1 MPKSPN
7 RFWIAAL
14 VIAWAVDFFFYQKAP
29 GLSFL
34 LWSALLLGGA
44 FFLASAERV
53 RVPPLSILLAA
64 FILLLAALPFLR
76 REPFSIF
83 IGIALALVLSIVL
96 AATLRSGSWP
106 FYRVWDYL
114 ASGFWVVIASLSRP
128 FGLNRRGAAT
138 EGELQPE
145 KRGGFWRGAAP
156 ILRGLLIALPI
167 VALLAALLASADLIF
182 AQRVEKLLELI
193 RLEKLPEYILRLF
206 YILVLAYIF
215 TGALLHAVFPRREV
229 ARPAGPNQP
238 VIRPFLGWTEA
249 GIVLA
254 CVAALFIFFVVLQ
267 VQYLFGGEANITETG
282 FTYSEYARRGFSELV
297 AVAVISLLLYL
308 GLGEISRRESPR
320 QRRAFSL
327 LAVLLMA
334 LVLVIL
340 ASAFQRLLL
349 YETAYGF
356 TRLRTYS
363 FIFIPWLALLLLATI
378 IFEIIR
384 QPGRFGP
391 ALLLAALGFGL
402 TFGALNV
409 DGLIARQNVQRAV
422 RGEELDGVYL
432 TTLSS
437 DAVPALVE
445 MYRQPSLPKDL
456 RAELG
461 VVLACRQALEGN
473 QPAAKWKEL
482 SLSAVRAEGLMEQV
496 SAELRAYPVWQE
508 NGIWQVR
515 VDGTPRNCFGELR
528 IN

>member
-1 MPKSPN
+1 MVKNPN
-7 RFWIAAL
+7 RFWVTAL
-14 VIAWAVDFFFYQKAP
+14 LIAWAVDFFFYEKQP
-29 GLSFL
+29 GLSFF
-34 LWSALLLGGA
+34 LWSALLVGGTLY
-44 FFLASAERV
+44 LARAEKV
-53 RVPPLSILLAA
+53 RVPPLSFLLAG
-64 FILLLAALPFLR
+64 FILLLAVVPLIR
-76 REPFSIF
+76 REPFTLFISIF
-83 IGIALALVLSIVL
+83 LALALAVVL
-96 AATLRSGSWP
+96 AATFRSGSWL

-114 ASGFWVVIASLSRP
+114 AAGFWLVIASLSRP
-128 FGLNRRGAAT
+128 LGLNRRAQGDAG
-138 EGELQPE
+138 EGEPS
-145 KRGGFWRGAAP
+145 RRRAFWRGAAP
-156 ILRGLLIALPI
+156 VLRGLLIALPI
-167 VALLAALLASADLIF
+167 VALLAALLSSADLIF
-182 AQRVEKLLELI
+182 AQRLERFLDLLKIE
-193 RLEKLPEYILRLF
+193 RLPEYIFRLV
-206 YILVLAYIF
+206 YILILGYIF
-215 TGALLHAVFPRREV
+215 TGALAHAIHPRKEV
-229 ARPAGPNQP
+229 ARPQNPNQP
-238 VIRPFLGWTEA
+238 VLKPFLGWTET

-254 CVAALFIFFVVLQ
+254 SVDALFVFFVILQ
-267 VQYLFGGEANITETG
+267 VQYLFGGEANINAAG

-308 GLGEISRRESPR
+308 GLGEIARRDTSS

-378 IFEIIR
+378 VFEIIR

-422 RGEELDGVYL
+422 RGEEFDGGYL

-445 MYRQPSLPKDL
+445 MYQRPSLPADL
-456 RAELG
+456 RAELAA
-461 VVLACRQALEGN
+461 VLACRQAVESD
-473 QPAAKWKEL
+473 QPASKWQEL
-482 SLSAVRAEGLMEQV
+482 SLSAVRADRWMEQV
-496 SAELRAYPVWQE
+496 SADLRAYPVWQE
-508 NGIWQVR
+508 NDLWQVR
-515 VDGTPRNCFGELR
+515 VNGVQRSCFGGAG
-528 IN
+528 ID